1 MEGDII
7 AAEPGATVGFAG
19 RRVVE
24 QTTME
29 SLPKGFQ
36 TSESMLEHGFIDAI
50 VQRKDEKEMIRL
62 LLEMHRRDY
71 GKGL

>member
-7 AAEPGATVGFAG
+7 MAEPGATVGFAG

-36 TSESMLEHGFIDAI
+36 TSEFILEHGFADLI
-50 VQRKDEKEMIRL
+50 VPRNEEKKL
-62 LLEMHRRDY
+62 LSDLLRFHGGGR
-71 GKGL
+71 

>member
-7 AAEPGATVGFAG
+7 LAEPEATVGFAG

-36 TSESMLEHGFIDAI
+36 TSEFILDHGFADAI
-50 VQRKDEKEMIRL
+50 VPRNAERKLIADILRL
-62 LLEMHRRDY
+62 HGERS
-71 GKGL
+71 